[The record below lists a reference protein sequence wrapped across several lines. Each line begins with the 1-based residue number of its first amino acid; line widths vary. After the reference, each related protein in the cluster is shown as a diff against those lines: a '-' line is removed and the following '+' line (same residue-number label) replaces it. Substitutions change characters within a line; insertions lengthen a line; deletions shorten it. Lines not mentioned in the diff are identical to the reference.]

1 MKSQW
6 QVRLAWIKPFLGA
19 YRAPLTLALLLGL
32 AAAAFA
38 CALMFVSGYLIS
50 GAALARGSIL
60 LLYVPIIWV
69 RIFGGG
75 KPILAYLERLVSH
88 DWVLRMTSQLRLRLY
103 EALERRERV
112 ATARGGSGPQ
122 TGEVLSAL
130 AEDIGHLQNLYLRS
144 VFPTV
149 IAWALYLIVLCVAGA
164 LSPALALAFGLGCA
178 VSVIAA
184 PIASLLVNGP
194 HEERRRAAKA
204 ARYASLTDSV
214 LGIADWVCSG
224 RRDDYLAHGPESEKL
239 ARDEEHAGRRF
250 DQRRDAIVRLSFGLT
265 AVAVLVWAG
274 ARFGGA
280 DGVATGATVWIAAF
294 VLGFFP
300 LAEQFASLSA
310 AASEG
315 RGYLAAIDR
324 MQALEKDGMDGDRAE
339 ANAACDIAPTQS
351 DNLRPGGLNSCENT
365 RHSAGG
371 VFPQSDAFRPS
382 SPNSRDNTRCSAD
395 GPSPAQS
402 SSPANVLPLNGASTP
417 NSWNIELHDAHFAYP
432 GAARET
438 LRGVSLAI
446 PHGQHIAILG
456 RSGAGKSTLARL
468 IHGDCAP
475 SNGAVELG
483 GTSAQTLA
491 DRMPDL
497 ISVIQQETYLF
508 NTTLYDNLCVGRADA
523 NRQEAQD
530 ALERVG
536 LGPLLERLPQGLDT
550 MVDEGGLRF
559 SGGERHRIALARAL
573 LRDAPIVLLDE
584 PFAGLDPIT
593 EQSLLS
599 TLLDAFA
606 DRTLILITH
615 HLQGIEAMDRVVFIE
630 DGQVALD
637 GAPDELART
646 NERYRRLLAF
656 DRGM

>member
-1 MKSQW
+1 MSPVKPDVKSHW
-6 QVRLAWIKPFLGA
+6 RARFVWIKPFLGA
-19 YRAPLTLALLLGL
+19 YRAPLALALLLGL

-88 DWVLRMTSQLRLRLY
+88 DWVLRMTSRLRLRLY

-112 ATARGGSGPQ
+112 ATTRSGNGPQ

-144 VFPTV
+144 VFPTI
-149 IAWALYLIVLCVAGA
+149 IAWALYLIVLCAAGA
-164 LSPALALAFGLGCA
+164 LSLALALIFGLGCA

-184 PIASLLVNGP
+184 SIASLLVNGP
-194 HEERRRAAKA
+194 REESRRAAKA
-204 ARYASLTDSV
+204 ARYAGVTDSV

-224 RRDDYLAHGPESEKL
+224 RRDDYLAHGSESEKQ
-239 ARDEEHAGRRF
+239 ARNEERAGRRF
-250 DQRRDAIVRLSFGLT
+250 DRRRDALVRLSFGLT
-265 AVAVLVWAG
+265 AVAVLAWAG
-274 ARFGGA
+274 VRFGGA
-280 DGVATGATVWIAAF
+280 DGAAAGATVWIAAF
-294 VLGFFP
+294 MLGFFP
-300 LAEQFASLSA
+300 LAEQFAPLSA

-315 RGYLAAIDR
+315 RGHLAAIDR
-324 MQALEKDGMDGDRAE
+324 MQALEGDGADGNRAE
-339 ANAACDIAPTQS
+339 AGTARDMVSPRS
-351 DNLRPGGLNSCENT
+351 DNLRPGGLNSCENAQ
-365 RHSAGG
+365 R
-371 VFPQSDAFRPS
+371 
-382 SPNSRDNTRCSAD
+382 SAD
-395 GPSPAQS
+395 GLSLAQGPSPAN
-402 SSPANVLPLNGASTP
+402 AFPLNGTP
-417 NSWNIELHDAHFAYP
+417 APNGWNIELRDVHFVYP
-432 GAARET
+432 GTARET
-438 LRGVSLAI
+438 LQGVSLTI
-446 PHGQHIAILG
+446 PYGQHVAILG

-475 SNGAVELG
+475 SAGTVELG
-483 GTSAQTLA
+483 GASTRALA
-491 DRMPDL
+491 SRMPDL

-508 NTTLYDNLCVGRADA
+508 NTTLYDNLCVGRANA
-523 NRQEAQD
+523 SRQEAQD
-530 ALERVG
+530 ALERVD

-573 LRDAPIVLLDE
+573 LRDAPVVLLDE

-593 EQSLLS
+593 EQALLS

-606 DRTLILITH
+606 NRTLILITH

-637 GAPDELART
+637 GAPDELAQT
-646 NERYRRLLAF
+646 SERYRRLLAF